1 MKYYFGKV
9 PQRDV
14 EMFGTD
20 ELFQHDGEYFYNQVE
35 IGSNPGGR
43 EDFVISDTCGRSIPV
58 STDMIPG
65 LARVLLDI
73 KLMLGTIEEA
83 EALEADLADSEVTVI
98 FE

>member
-9 PQRDV
+9 PTNDV
-14 EMFGTD
+14 EAFGS
-20 ELFQHDGEYFYNQVE
+20 EGLFEYDGSYYYNQIE

-43 EDFVISDTCGRSIPV
+43 DDFVISDTCGRSIPV
-58 STDMIPG
+58 STDMISG

-73 KLMLGTIEEA
+73 KLMMGTIEEA
-83 EALEADLADSEVTVI
+83 EALEADLSDSEAVVV

>member
-9 PQRDV
+9 PAQDV
-14 EMFGTD
+14 NTFGD
-20 ELFQHDGEYFYNQVE
+20 DGLFEHDGTYYYNQLE
-35 IGSNPGGR
+35 IGSNPGGY
-43 EDFVISDTCGRSIPV
+43 EDFVISDTCGRSIPI

-73 KLMLGTIEEA
+73 KLMMGTIEEA
-83 EALEADLADSEVTVI
+83 DALVADLADKEVVVV